1 MSEATASFEVRNAGL
16 DDLPALAALFDGYRV
31 FYGQPSDPV
40 RAGAFLRERLER
52 GDSHLLLAMDARGG
66 PLGFVQ
72 LYPSFT
78 SVGTAPI
85 EILNDLFVAESA
97 RGRGVSKA
105 LMLAAHR
112 LGRETG
118 ACEMMLQTA
127 RTNAVAQ
134 ALYASLGWVRDDD
147 FLVYYLDPAA

>member
-66 PLGFVQ
+66 ALGFVQ

-85 EILNDLFVAESA
+85 EILNDLFVAEAA
-97 RGRGVSKA
+97 RGRGVARVLLRRAADDARARGAVGLVLSTA
-105 LMLAAHR
+105 LDN
-112 LGRETG
+112 
-118 ACEMMLQTA
+118 QP
-127 RTNAVAQ
+127 AQ
-134 ALYASLGWVRDDD
+134 SLYASEGWVRDTE
-147 FLVYYLDPAA
+147 FVEFARKL

>member
-52 GDSHLLLAMDARGG
+52 GDSHLLLALDAQGG
-66 PLGFVQ
+66 ALGFVQ

-85 EILNDLFVAESA
+85 EILNDLFVAGAA
-97 RGRGVSKA
+97 RGRGVARA
-105 LMLAAHR
+105 LLRRAGDDAR
-112 LGRETG
+112 SRG
-118 ACEMMLQTA
+118 AVKLVLSTA
-127 RTNAVAQ
+127 LDNLPAQ
-134 ALYASLGWVRDDD
+134 SLYASEGWVRDTAFVEFDRK
-147 FLVYYLDPAA
+147 L